1 MWGINLRTLIVLL
14 AIAVAVA
21 YCASIVLLLTIGGHV
36 SEFFGTWDHTLQT
49 GREANYT
56 VVVIA
61 AVVGSAFL
69 AVCTVRALRRRPAR
83 VSGAKPPVRIA
94 VDMDEVIADYF
105 GEQVARYE
113 SWSGTAVDISAIEG
127 KRLRECV
134 PPEHREFIS
143 RLPGTPGFFANL
155 KMIEGSRDALQILS
169 QHSRIYIVSAATEY
183 PNSLREKFDWL
194 AANFPFIDWR
204 QIVLC
209 GDKSIIRA
217 EYMIDDNIYHL
228 RRFEGEKILF
238 DSPHNRKVPD
248 VVHRVR
254 NWDEVLSFF
263 RTQGVLPSN

>member
-1 MWGINLRTLIVLL
+1 MGKKVLHRLSPGFATNSPASLRARGGDFRLTEMTLLRSAYLL
-14 AIAVAVA
+14 
-21 YCASIVLLLTIGGHV
+21 YS
-36 SEFFGTWDHTLQT
+36 
-49 GREANYT
+49 GRMT
-56 VVVIA
+56 PTDSK
-61 AVVGSAFL
+61 G
-69 AVCTVRALRRRPAR
+69 
-83 VSGAKPPVRIA
+83 VSGTKPSVRIA

-113 SWSGTAVDISAIEG
+113 SWSGTALDISGTEG
-127 KRLRECV
+127 KKLRECV
-134 PPEHREFIS
+134 PPEHREFVS
-143 RLPGTPGFFANL
+143 RLPRTPGFFANL

-169 QHSRIYIVSAATEY
+169 QHTRIYIVSAATEY

-204 QIVLC
+204 QVVLC

-217 EYMIDDNIYHL
+217 EYMIDDNIQHL

-248 VVHRVR
+248 AVHRVR

-263 RTQGVLPSN
+263 RAQDVLPPTKFDRAAVPGS

>member
-1 MWGINLRTLIVLL
+1 LAEMTVLL
-14 AIAVAVA
+14 NPLYIRRMTPR
-21 YCASIVLLLTIGGHV
+21 ASEYL
-36 SEFFGTWDHTLQT
+36 SGT
-49 GREANYT
+49 
-56 VVVIA
+56 
-61 AVVGSAFL
+61 
-69 AVCTVRALRRRPAR
+69 
-83 VSGAKPPVRIA
+83 KPPVRIA

-113 SWSGTAVDISAIEG
+113 SWSGAAVDISATEG

-134 PPEHREFIS
+134 PPEHEEFVR
-143 RLPGTPGFFANL
+143 RLPRTPGFFANL
-155 KMIEGSRDALQILS
+155 KIIGGSRDALEVLS

-183 PNSLREKFDWL
+183 PNSLCEKFDWL
-194 AANFPFIDWR
+194 ATNFPFIDWR

-217 EYMIDDNIYHL
+217 EYMIDDNIHHL

-248 VVHRVR
+248 PVHRVH

-263 RTQGVLPSN
+263 HAEGVLPSR